1 MSRTKTLQIVLGV
14 LALLVTGLV
23 AYSTIEWQVAKKSGK
38 TIVRLGGPFE
48 LVSDRGDI
56 VTDKMINT
64 KPHLMIFGYTH
75 CPDVCPTSLYEAAG
89 WLKALGDDADKL
101 QIYFVTVDPER
112 DTKELL
118 NEFID
123 AFDSRILGL
132 TGTEDKL
139 YPMLKSYSVFYKKVP
154 DADDPTEYLM
164 DHSASIYLIKKGGDF
179 FDLITYGSS
188 ADVALEKIRKLLKS
202 S

>member
-1 MSRTKTLQIVLGV
+1 MSRTKTLPIVLGV
-14 LALLVTGLV
+14 VVLLMTGLV
-23 AYSTIEWQVAKKSGK
+23 VYSSMQWQVAQNTGRT
-38 TIVRLGGPFE
+38 TIKLGAPFE

-56 VTDKMINT
+56 VTEKTIQA

-89 WLKALGDDADKL
+89 WLKALGEDADKL
-101 QIYFVTVDPER
+101 QIYFVTVDPKR

-123 AFDSRILGL
+123 AFDNRIIGL
-132 TGTEDKL
+132 TGEEKNL
-139 YPMLKSYSVFYKKVP
+139 YPMLKAYSIYYKKVI
-154 DADDPTEYLM
+154 DADEPSEYLM

-179 FDLITYGSS
+179 FDLITYGSKS
-188 ADVALEKIRKLLKS
+188 EVALEKIRKLLKTS
-202 S
+202 